1 MPARRVDVGRRS
13 CVAAALGAFVPW
25 AHAAG
30 LPPARNLAAEADWAH
45 QRGQPLLVM
54 VSLHGCVYCERV
66 RRSELVPRLQA
77 GQPIVQVDMRSDQML
92 MDWQGRS
99 VSHDGLVRR
108 WKVGIAPTV
117 LFFAHSGQELA
128 ERMEGAYSRDFYGAY
143 LDERLEQSR
152 RRLPAR

>member
-1 MPARRVDVGRRS
+1 
-13 CVAAALGAFVPW
+13 
-25 AHAAG
+25 
-30 LPPARNLAAEADWAH
+30 
-45 QRGQPLLVM
+45 LLVM

>member
-1 MPARRVDVGRRS
+1 MPARRVDLGRRS
-13 CVAAALGAFVPW
+13 CLVAALSAVAPW
-25 AHAAG
+25 GHAAG
-30 LPPARNLAAEADWAH
+30 LPPARNLAAEADLAR

>member
-1 MPARRVDVGRRS
+1 MPARRVDLGRRS
-13 CVAAALGAFVPW
+13 CMVAALSAVAPW
-25 AHAAG
+25 GHAAG
-30 LPPARNLAAEADWAH
+30 LPPARNLAAEADLAR